1 MLGKGRRK
9 KSEGFDAESP
19 ETAGDAGTP
28 RQLTLQWLTS
38 ISDISRDS
46 WDALA
51 GRADTPFLEWE
62 WLALLEE
69 SGSVGIE
76 TGWQP
81 CHLTLRDGDTLVAA
95 APLYI
100 KWHSAGE
107 FVWDYIW
114 ADVAEQLKVDYYP
127 KLVGMSPATPS
138 VGYRFLFRN
147 DEDEAIL
154 SRLMLE
160 QIELLCTRNKIS
172 GSAFNFVD
180 PEWFPH
186 PEEHGYVPWKHQS
199 YLWKNHGYETFQDY
213 LARFQ
218 KNQRRNIRR
227 ERVSMETQGIS
238 VRMIPAEEAPD
249 RYFDIMWELYEKT
262 NDQFGPWAA
271 KYLNREFFTGLTER
285 FRHRIL
291 LSCAYEGLD
300 GAPQAV
306 EVPEDR
312 DPIAMAFL
320 VVKDDLM
327 VGRYWGTY
335 RQIKD
340 LHFNVCYYAP
350 IEWAI
355 EHGITRFDPG
365 AGSPHKLRRGFE
377 AVDNYSVHKF
387 IDPTM
392 NMVMQTHIENINQGE
407 QEKID
412 QMNTSIPWK
421 RDGQADP
428 GAGIEGIDAREF
440 FDLDSLEQDDD
451 A

>member
-1 MLGKGRRK
+1 MLGDGSRPEKRRRHTA
-9 KSEGFDAESP
+9 DTP
-19 ETAGDAGTP
+19 ETIGTGLP
-28 RQLTLQWLTS
+28 KTRRLTLQWLTS
-38 ISDISRDS
+38 ITDISRES
-46 WDALA
+46 WDTLA
-51 GRADTPFLEWE
+51 HRADTPFLEWE

-69 SGSVGIE
+69 SGSIGIE

-81 CHLTLRDGDTLVAA
+81 CHCTLRDGDTLVAA

-100 KWHSAGE
+100 KWHSTGE

-138 VGYRFLFRN
+138 VGYRFLFRD
-147 DEDEAIL
+147 DEDEQVL

-160 QIELLCTRNKIS
+160 QIELLCSRNKIS

-180 PEWFPH
+180 PAWFPY
-186 PEEHGYVPWKHQS
+186 PEEYGYVPWKHQS
-199 YLWKNHGYETFQDY
+199 YLWRNHGYETFQDY
-213 LARFQ
+213 LTRFR

-227 ERVSMETQGIS
+227 ERASMQKQGIS
-238 VRMIPAEEAPD
+238 VQMIPAEAAPD

-271 KYLNREFFTGLTER
+271 KYLNRKFFTGLTER

-291 LSCAYEGLD
+291 LSCAYEGFD
-300 GAPQAV
+300 GI
-306 EVPEDR
+306 VPGDR

-320 VVKDDLM
+320 VVKDDLI
-327 VGRYWGTY
+327 VGRYWGTF
-335 RQIKD
+335 RQVRD

-355 EHGITRFDPG
+355 EHGVTRFDPG

-377 AVDNYSVHKF
+377 AVDNYSLHNFV
-387 IDPTM
+387 DPTM
-392 NMVMQTHIENINQGE
+392 NLVMQTHIENINQGE

-421 RDGQADP
+421 RDGRVND
-428 GAGIEGIDAREF
+428 GSTIEGIDTTES
-440 FDLDSLEQDDD
+440 FDLES
-451 A
+451 